1 MDQILEKLTNK
12 QDLTFEESK
21 SAFEIL
27 MTGKASDEQIFNF
40 LTLLSEKGEVADEI
54 AGGVFV
60 LRDKSKRVNVSD
72 CIDTCGTGGDGMNT
86 LNISTCLLYT
96 SDAADDP

>member
-12 QDLTFEESK
+12 EDLTFEESK
-21 SAFEIL
+21 STFEIL

-72 CIDTCGTGGDGMNT
+72 CIDTVSYTHLT
-86 LNISTCLLYT
+86 LPTK
-96 SDAADDP
+96 A

>member
-1 MDQILEKLTNK
+1 MDQILEKLNNK
-12 QDLTFEESK
+12 QNLTFEESK

-27 MTGKASDEQIFNF
+27 MTGKASDEQIFSF

-60 LRDKSKRVNVSD
+60 LREKSKRVNVSG
-72 CIDTCGTGGDGMNT
+72 CHG
-86 LNISTCLLYT
+86 
-96 SDAADDP
+96 